1 MRKGKTTFPHTD
13 EEEGIIQTLH
23 ITLSASC
30 SLHIAVLKAF
40 LPHGTHHYMAVKC
53 YTYS

>member
-23 ITLSASC
+23 ITLSALC
-30 SLHIAVLKAF
+30 SLHIAVLKGVPATRDAP
-40 LPHGTHHYMAVKC
+40 LHGC
-53 YTYS
+53 